1 VTIFSLSVA
10 VTELAC
16 TIFSRESTFHWVP
29 KPGAYIFDL
38 ILSKQEFDQHKIDPV
53 QPNQK
58 GGLKCMSQHEDFLE
72 GFAHALG
79 LSKDSPSLRT
89 HYQEWIIQNDL
100 SEVEVTDIESAGYA
114 AGVEVGNNYK
124 ENKTI

>member
-1 VTIFSLSVA
+1 
-10 VTELAC
+10 
-16 TIFSRESTFHWVP
+16 
-29 KPGAYIFDL
+29 
-38 ILSKQEFDQHKIDPV
+38 
-53 QPNQK
+53 
-58 GGLKCMSQHEDFLE
+58 MSQHEDFLE

-79 LSKDSPSLRT
+79 LSKDSSSLRT

-114 AGVEVGNNYK
+114 AAVEAGNNYK